1 MMITGLL
8 TLIGAL
14 ISALPIEGPEF
25 DPSFFT
31 YLDQGW
37 SYIMTA
43 IDIFGVFIGPTGM
56 AAIGLFLGFII
67 AINLFYFA
75 WQLFNFVAK
84 KIPFLNYRP

>member
-1 MMITGLL
+1 MIVNLL

-37 SYIMTA
+37 SYVVTA
-43 IDIFGVFIGPTGM
+43 VDIFGVFIGPTGM
-56 AAIGLFLGFII
+56 RAIGLFLSFVI
-67 AINLFYFA
+67 AINIFYLG
-75 WQLFNFVAK
+75 WQLFLFVAK
-84 KIPFLNYRP
+84 KIPFLNIQP